1 MMNNKTKTMLQGILA
16 MMLFA
21 SFTIAGCNNASESK
35 EEPKADTS
43 VKSMEAP
50 PAAAPTV
57 PDTLKK
63 KDTAS
68 TRPTP
73 GGG

>member
-1 MMNNKTKTMLQGILA
+1 MMNNKTKTVLQGILA

-21 SFTIAGCNNASESK
+21 SFTIAGCNNSSESK
-35 EEPKADTS
+35 TETKADS
-43 VKSMEAP
+43 VTEKSMEAP
-50 PAAAPTV
+50 ATTPAV
-57 PDTLKK
+57 PDTVK